1 YHDPTPKLTAP
12 SHPTPP
18 SGLGLIDGLGRYPGG
33 PKSPLS
39 VINVE
44 QGKRYRFRIIGLSCD
59 PSYNFTIDGHTMTI
73 IEADGIE
80 TVPETVDSLP
90 VLAGQRY
97 PVVIYANQPVDNYW
111 VRAPSDFANQTF
123 AGGLSQAILRY

>member
-1 YHDPTPKLTAP
+1 
-12 SHPTPP
+12 
-18 SGLGLIDGLGRYPGG
+18 
-33 PKSPLS
+33 
-39 VINVE
+39 
-44 QGKRYRFRIIGLSCD
+44 
-59 PSYNFTIDGHTMTI
+59 MTI

-97 PVVIYANQPVDNYW
+97 PVVVYANQPVDNYW

-123 AGGLSQAILRY
+123 AGGLSQAILRYNGAPDEDPMSTPGPYKLPNLNASIPDI